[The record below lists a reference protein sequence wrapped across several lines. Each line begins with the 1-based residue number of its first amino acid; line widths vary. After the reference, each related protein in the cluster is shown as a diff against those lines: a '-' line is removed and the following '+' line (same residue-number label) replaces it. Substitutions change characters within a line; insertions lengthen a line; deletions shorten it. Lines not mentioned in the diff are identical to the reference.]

1 MAEANVN
8 DRASIERLY
17 PRADFERD
25 AGENSDAKASVHRGL
40 RIVSGVDASGTFR
53 AERGQRHVGE
63 NDPEGDVRF
72 VAPFL
77 RQAHAPVP
85 QSPLYGGGAAPA
97 DAPDKGG
104 DYRAFI
110 DHIIATARSA
120 EFKDPI
126 GRGEER
132 LHGFH
137 GG

>member
-8 DRASIERLY
+8 DRASVERLY

-40 RIVSGVDASGTFR
+40 RIVSGVGASGTFR
-53 AERGQRHVGE
+53 AERGLRHAGE
-63 NDPEGDVRF
+63 NDPEGDARF

-77 RQAHAPVP
+77 KQAHAPVTQDP
-85 QSPLYGGGAAPA
+85 AYGGAAAPA
-97 DAPDKGG
+97 DALDKDG

-110 DHIIATARSA
+110 DQIIAIARSA
-120 EFKDPI
+120 EFKEPI

-132 LHGFH
+132 LRGFH

>member
-8 DRASIERLY
+8 DRASVERLY

-25 AGENSDAKASVHRGL
+25 AGENSDAKASVHGGL

-53 AERGQRHVGE
+53 AERGLRHVGE
-63 NDPEGDVRF
+63 NDPEGDARF
-72 VAPFL
+72 LAPFL
-77 RQAHAPVP
+77 REAHAPVP
-85 QSPLYGGGAAPA
+85 QTPLYGGAAAPP
-97 DAPDKGG
+97 DAPDKGS
-104 DYRAFI
+104 DYRSFI
-110 DHIIATARSA
+110 DRIIATARSA